1 MSLNLKKTVM
11 AGGTVVWKKI
21 LEVFDGGFTLE
32 TDGFVDG
39 TVLPEGSL
47 LKINEATRKATP
59 VKTGVTGKTGTA
71 KNLYVV
77 QGHHFQVGDYI
88 VADGATAVAIKSIS
102 PTGELDHI
110 VTATG
115 IGATATGAIVL
126 NSATGGTGVAF
137 KTAPNA
143 ISLFDTKIEA
153 GASVAAVRRGTAYSR
168 RIQAHTAGLVSTI
181 PATIQ
186 LSDSF

>member
-11 AGGTVVWKKI
+11 AAGTVVWKKI

-39 TVLPEGSL
+39 AVLPEGSL

-59 VKTGVTGKTGTA
+59 VKTAVTGKTGTA

-77 QGHHFQVGDYI
+77 QGHHFQVGDYVI
-88 VADGATAVAIKSIS
+88 TGATGAVIKSIS

>member
-11 AGGTVVWKKI
+11 AAGTVVWKKI

-77 QGHHFQVGDYI
+77 QGHHFQVGEYVI
-88 VADGATAVAIKSIS
+88 TGSTGAVIKSIS

-115 IGATATGAIVL
+115 IGTTATGAIVL

-137 KTAPNA
+137 KTVPNA

-168 RIQAHTAGLVSTI
+168 RIQAHTSGLVSTI

>member
-11 AGGTVVWKKI
+11 AAGTVVWKKI

-39 TVLPEGSL
+39 AVLPEGSL

-77 QGHHFQVGDYI
+77 QGHHFQVGEYVI
-88 VADGATAVAIKSIS
+88 TGSTGAVIESIS

-115 IGATATGAIVL
+115 IGTTATGAIVL

-137 KTAPNA
+137 KTVPNA